1 MAGRRALLR
10 LCAVAVLALAASP
23 CGAQPYP
30 SRPIKIIAPSSPG
43 GITDFAARL
52 AADYIGARSG
62 QVVVVENRAGAGGA
76 VGMEAVAKA
85 PPDGYTLG
93 SANTGDLIGGFLHT
107 HLAFDPLKELLPVGL
122 IGDAPQLLVV
132 NAQVP
137 AKTFQDFLAYAR
149 ANPGK
154 IAYGSAGTGSLMQ
167 IGAEQLARLAGLQ
180 LVHVPYRGAIPGIT
194 DMIAGRIQMMHI
206 SLNPTIAQIRAG
218 TLRPLVVTDRERW
231 TEHLPDV
238 PTSVEAGLPEYQMA
252 IWFGLVAPRG
262 TPKPIVD
269 QLNGYLRGMVA
280 DAQMRK
286 RIVDA
291 YLRPMSKTADEF
303 AAFVVQDAPR
313 WEKIIK
319 ASGAVAD

>member
-1 MAGRRALLR
+1 
-10 LCAVAVLALAASP
+10 
-23 CGAQPYP
+23 
-30 SRPIKIIAPSSPG
+30 
-43 GITDFAARL
+43 
-52 AADYIGARSG
+52 
-62 QVVVVENRAGAGGA
+62 
-76 VGMEAVAKA
+76 
-85 PPDGYTLG
+85 
-93 SANTGDLIGGFLHT
+93 
-107 HLAFDPLKELLPVGL
+107 
-122 IGDAPQLLVV
+122 
-132 NAQVP
+132 
-137 AKTFQDFLAYAR
+137 
-149 ANPGK
+149 
-154 IAYGSAGTGSLMQ
+154 
-167 IGAEQLARLAGLQ
+167 
-180 LVHVPYRGAIPGIT
+180 
-194 DMIAGRIQMMHI
+194 MMHI